1 MQAFLTW
8 LWKFSRVFHATR
20 TPEKNTAELDDSG
33 DLEEAFI
40 AGGDV
45 DDDDYREST
54 DTDEGKRVRDHN
66 YNGAGADEGKSET
79 EAVSLNIISTAVF
92 PTCAPTLL

>member
-1 MQAFLTW
+1 MAF
-8 LWKFSRVFHATR
+8 WKFSRVFHATR
-20 TPEKNTAELDDSG
+20 TPGKNTAELDDSG

-66 YNGAGADEGKSET
+66 YNGAGADET
-79 EAVSLNIISTAVF
+79 EQDTRHIRSKLPDHSV
-92 PTCAPTLL
+92 